1 MKALEVAKVAG
12 LLLPM
17 VGVVAALVA
26 WESHEGRAD
35 SYVFGSL
42 VVATGCAL
50 VALSDL
56 EKFPRTA
63 VTAAWIVA
71 MPLVAGACTGFALAL
86 VHPKRDGIQAVFGGA
101 GIGMFGGV
109 VLFPGLVIA
118 AIAVQAVAGWLAR
131 RVRG

>member
-1 MKALEVAKVAG
+1 MKAPDVVKVAG
-12 LLLPM
+12 MLLPM
-17 VGVVAALVA
+17 VGVVAALVMR
-26 WESHEGRAD
+26 ESHEGRAD

-86 VHPKRDGIQAVFGGA
+86 VHPKRDGIQALFGGA
-101 GIGMFGGV
+101 GIGMFGGI
-109 VLFPGLVIA
+109 VLFPALVIA
-118 AIAVQAVAGWLAR
+118 AIAVQSVAGWLAR